1 MTHLFPESDDAE
13 SSVRRALKGK
23 HILITGTTGFLGK
36 AVLEKLIRAVPEVGG
51 IHVLVRG
58 NARHP
63 DARERFYSE
72 IASASVFERLRNQD
86 NEGFEAF
93 LEEKVHCVQ
102 GELTRPRFGLTEA
115 EHGPA
120 VRTW

>member
-1 MTHLFPESDDAE
+1 MTHLFPESDDTD

-36 AVLEKLIRAVPEVGG
+36 AVLEKLIRAVPDVGG

-72 IASASVFERLRNQD
+72 IASASVFERLRKQD
-86 NEGFEAF
+86 NEASKPSWKRKSIACRVN
-93 LEEKVHCVQ
+93 LPA
-102 GELTRPRFGLTEA
+102 RGLA
-115 EHGPA
+115 
-120 VRTW
+120 